1 MSDLEGVILSEYLLL
16 KCISKGGTSDVYRAR
31 QQGGGNYEVAVKVFR
46 PGYAQRKPFRD
57 YFMAEADKI
66 GQLDQPNILP
76 FLEFGEGEGLLYTVT
91 PFVSTGTLMDLLER
105 VGGKLSAMQALP
117 IMQQLCTAVQYAH
130 DHDLIHGN
138 IKPTNI
144 FIAADGRVLLSDFG
158 IARGYDDSQ
167 QSLTRV
173 GWGSAEYAA
182 PEQSLGVLRRS
193 SDIYAS
199 GVLLF
204 RMLAGQP
211 PFTGQTP
218 VEVLLK
224 HVRQQPPSVRVF
236 TPGISAAVNDVLAK
250 AMQKRSD
257 DRFSSARELSDAL
270 TAAVNFAPVASPIA
284 KPVGVAPEQVSTTHL
299 LPPSLSDPQTPPP
312 ASIDFASW
320 FTPLNS
326 PEPLSPASSLGMP
339 RVSGSEDFDSFSAA
353 PTTQPLTENLSFNE
367 APSRGSENFGTRS
380 NFLQE
385 NDDFGTNIFEWVG
398 PVEWSPLGNGQA
410 LPSPESAGEYLRSIP
425 VTPEVPPILIDT
437 AGEHEMVTLSQ
448 PDQPQ
453 KTASTSGKASNSFL
467 SKILPVLVVILLLLG
482 LLAALLSS
490 FLYAGEG
497 THSNSTGPAILTAL
511 AISSKGV
518 QGLPLSEREVSSH
531 LPLFTQK
538 ALMRMH

>member
-1 MSDLEGVILSEYLLL
+1 MSDLEGAILSEYLLL
-16 KCISKGGTSDVYRAR
+16 KCISKGGTADVYRAR
-31 QQGGGNYEVAVKVFR
+31 QQSGGNYEVAVKVFR
-46 PGYAQRKPFRD
+46 PGYAQRKSFRD

-66 GQLDQPNILP
+66 GQLDHPNILP

-91 PFVSTGTLMDLLER
+91 PFVPSGTLTDLLER

-130 DHDLIHGN
+130 DHDLNHGN

-144 FIAADGRVLLSDFG
+144 FIAADGHVLLSDFG
-158 IARGYDDSQ
+158 IARGFDDSQ

-173 GWGSAEYAA
+173 GWGSAEYAS

-224 HVRQQPPSVRVF
+224 HVRQQPPSVRMF
-236 TPGISAAVNDVLAK
+236 APNISEAVNAV
-250 AMQKRSD
+250 
-257 DRFSSARELSDAL
+257 
-270 TAAVNFAPVASPIA
+270 TAAVNFAPVASPVA
-284 KPVGVAPEQVSTTHL
+284 KPVSTLQERVSTVPL
-299 LPPSLSDPQTPPP
+299 LPPSLADPQTPPP
-312 ASIDFASW
+312 AHMDFAPW
-320 FTPLNS
+320 FTPPVS
-326 PEPLSPASSLGMP
+326 PEPSSPAPFATMP
-339 RVSGSEDFDSFSAA
+339 HTNRGEDFGGFTAA
-353 PTTQPLTENLSFNE
+353 PTTQPLTGNLM
-367 APSRGSENFGTRS
+367 PDPQLSRGSENFDAHS

-385 NDDFGTNIFEWVG
+385 NDDFGTNIFEWIG
-398 PVEWSPLGNGQA
+398 PVEWSPLGNGQS

-425 VTPEVPPILIDT
+425 VALQEPSTPVET
-437 AGEHEMVTLSQ
+437 MAGENVPVILPQ

-453 KTASTSGKASNSFL
+453 EAANSSKT
-467 SKILPVLVVILLLLG
+467 SKSLLNKFLPVLVVILLLLG

-490 FLYAGEG
+490 FLYHGEG
-497 THSNSTGPAILTAL
+497 AHSNNTSLMILAAH
-511 AISSKGV
+511 AISRF
-518 QGLPLSEREVSSH
+518 Q
-531 LPLFTQK
+531 
-538 ALMRMH
+538 

>member
-1 MSDLEGVILSEYLLL
+1 MSDLEGAVLSEYLLL
-16 KCISKGGTSDVYRAR
+16 KCISKGGTADVYRAR

-66 GQLDQPNILP
+66 GQLDHPNILP

-105 VGGKLSAMQALP
+105 VGGKLSAMLALP
-117 IMQQLCTAVQYAH
+117 IMQQLCTALQYAH

-204 RMLAGQP
+204 RMLAGRP
-211 PFTGQTP
+211 PFIGQTP

-224 HVRQQPPSVRVF
+224 HVRQQPPTVRVF
-236 TPGISAAVNDVLAK
+236 APSISDAVNDVLAK

-270 TAAVNFAPVASPIA
+270 TAAVNFAPVASPVA
-284 KPVGVAPEQVSTTHL
+284 KPVDAVPEQVSTTP
-299 LPPSLSDPQTPPP
+299 LPPSSLSGPQTPPP
-312 ASIDFASW
+312 THIDFASW
-320 FTPLNS
+320 FTPLSS
-326 PEPLSPASSLGMP
+326 PEPLSPASSLGTP
-339 RVSGSEDFDSFSAA
+339 RVSGSEDFGGFSAA
-353 PTTQPLTENLSFNE
+353 PTTQSLTGNFPSNAE
-367 APSRGSENFGTRS
+367 PSRASENFGAHS

-398 PVEWSPLGNGQA
+398 PVEWSPLGNGQS
-410 LPSPESAGEYLRSIP
+410 LPSPESAGEYLRSMP
-425 VTPEVPPILIDT
+425 VAPEVPPTPLEMT
-437 AGEHEMVTLSQ
+437 TGEYEAVTLPQ
-448 PDQPQ
+448 PGQPQ
-453 KTASTSGKASNSFL
+453 KAANTSSKSNSL
-467 SKILPVLVVILLLLG
+467 LKKMLPVLVVILLLLG

-490 FLYAGEG
+490 FLYPGEG
-497 THSNSTGPAILTAL
+497 AHSNNTGPLISEAI
-511 AISSKGV
+511 AISR
-518 QGLPLSEREVSSH
+518 LL
-531 LPLFTQK
+531 
-538 ALMRMH
+538 

>member
-1 MSDLEGVILSEYLLL
+1 MSDLEGAVLSEYLLL

-31 QQGGGNYEVAVKVFR
+31 QQRGGNYEVAVKVFR
-46 PGYAQRKPFRD
+46 PGYAQRKSFRD

-66 GQLDQPNILP
+66 GQLDHPNILP

-91 PFVSTGTLMDLLER
+91 PFVPSGTLLDLLER
-105 VGGKLSAMQALP
+105 VGGRLSAMQALP

-144 FIAADGRVLLSDFG
+144 FIPADGHVLLSDFG
-158 IARGYDDSQ
+158 IARGFDDSQ

-224 HVRQQPPSVRVF
+224 HVRQQPPTVRMFV
-236 TPGISAAVNDVLAK
+236 PNISEAVNTVLAK

-257 DRFSSARELSDAL
+257 DRFGSARELSAAL
-270 TAAVNFAPVASPIA
+270 TAAVNFAPVASPVA
-284 KPVGVAPEQVSTTHL
+284 KPVSVVHEPVSTVPL
-299 LPPSLSDPQTPPP
+299 SPPSLAGPQTPPP
-312 ASIDFASW
+312 AYMDFA
-320 FTPLNS
+320 P
-326 PEPLSPASSLGMP
+326 
-339 RVSGSEDFDSFSAA
+339 
-353 PTTQPLTENLSFNE
+353 
-367 APSRGSENFGTRS
+367 S

-398 PVEWSPLGNGQA
+398 PVEWSPLGNGQS
-410 LPSPESAGEYLRSIP
+410 LPSPASAAEYLHSMP
-425 VTPEVPPILIDT
+425 VALAVPPTPVETT
-437 AGEHEMVTLSQ
+437 AGENVAVTPPQ

-453 KTASTSGKASNSFL
+453 EAANSSKTSNSSLNKF
-467 SKILPVLVVILLLLG
+467 LPVLVVILLLLG

-490 FLYAGEG
+490 FLYHGEG
-497 THSNSTGPAILTAL
+497 VHSNSTGLMILAAH
-511 AISSKGV
+511 AISRF
-518 QGLPLSEREVSSH
+518 L
-531 LPLFTQK
+531 
-538 ALMRMH
+538 